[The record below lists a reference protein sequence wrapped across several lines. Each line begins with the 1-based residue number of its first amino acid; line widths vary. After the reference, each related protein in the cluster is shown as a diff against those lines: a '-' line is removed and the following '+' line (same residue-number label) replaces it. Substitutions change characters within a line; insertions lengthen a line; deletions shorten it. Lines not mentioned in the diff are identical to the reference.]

1 MEIGL
6 KMEKLV
12 IMLQK
17 ETKYIKEMI
26 NNDFI
31 T

>member
-1 MEIGL
+1 MKIGL
-6 KMEKLV
+6 KMERLE
-12 IMLQK
+12 IMLYK